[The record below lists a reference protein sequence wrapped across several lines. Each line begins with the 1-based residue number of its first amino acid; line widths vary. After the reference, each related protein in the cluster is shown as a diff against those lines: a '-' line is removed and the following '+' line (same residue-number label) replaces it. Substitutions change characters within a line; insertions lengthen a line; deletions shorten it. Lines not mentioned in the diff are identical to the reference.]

1 MVRFVTVQEWATQEA
16 EQILDAF
23 LANTSSDDCFLLHQ
37 AIVKALCHA
46 YRAGKVACHKA
57 PDAID
62 AS

>member
-1 MVRFVTVQEWATQEA
+1 MARFVTIQEWATKEA

-23 LANTSSDDCFLLHQ
+23 FSNTGCDDCFVLHQ

-57 PDAID
+57 PDTVD